1 MYAHKLN
8 TREFICAWE
17 QHVSPN
23 TVMYYTHSLKMQCAL
38 SGLQPNSKNSKVS
51 NKTEGSLVSFPTWKQ
66 TRWLP
71 CLRHK
76 QAFAGSHLNG
86 VRGWLTG
93 AQRRRVSWGSWL
105 CKRDQRMA
113 APWIRAPQWS
123 IVNWAPCVKA
133 TERLVCTAA
142 AICHNCP

>member
-1 MYAHKLN
+1 MHAHKLN
-8 TREFICAWE
+8 TRE
-17 QHVSPN
+17 HLSPN
-23 TVMYYTHSLKMQCAL
+23 TLRAATQSQRTPKCQIKPRLFSVKEP
-38 SGLQPNSKNSKVS
+38 G
-51 NKTEGSLVSFPTWKQ
+51 FPTWKQ

-71 CLRHK
+71 CLRPKH
-76 QAFAGSHLNG
+76 ALRLFAGSHLNG
-86 VRGWLTG
+86 VTGWLTG
-93 AQRRRVSWGSWL
+93 VQRRRVSRGSWL
-105 CKRDQRMA
+105 GKRDQRMA